1 MTSQT
6 TLITFETV
14 PIHRPMCQMFLVIVY
29 SSSFAPRTQAF
40 CFEGDSLTTCRINPA
55 FDMHITRGRR
65 RLWKNR
71 VSERKSERQHDSKGM
86 YSLFDHKDVYHT
98 GQSKP
103 QRRCVHPTR
112 MGNGRSPGSRLD
124 GQHIVLS
131 ITSCLELLFSLSCSL
146 KYFSCIGNLTFKMT
160 LGKSVVANIEK

>member
-65 RLWKNR
+65 SLWKNR

-103 QRRCVHPTR
+103 QRCVHPTR
-112 MGNGRSPGSRLD
+112 MGNVRSPGSTGCLMKTWWSTHCAFNNKLFRVVIF
-124 GQHIVLS
+124 IVM
-131 ITSCLELLFSLSCSL
+131 FSKIFQL
-146 KYFSCIGNLTFKMT
+146 YWQF
-160 LGKSVVANIEK
+160 NI